1 MATDIFVREGLTQPQ
16 MAKVASKY
24 RHEFDLAHS
33 EFVNIVEVLE
43 FKLPLIYPRFRLV
56 VRDKEKLNDEA
67 VTETK
72 NDRILVRED
81 IYDGACE
88 GDAYCR
94 FVLAHELGHFLL
106 HRETMKDLH
115 TVSSGEYSENI
126 KNLNAIESAEDQ
138 ATIFARHFLVHPAIA
153 FRYKE
158 DIDILCR
165 KTGVP
170 RDEAATAITISKR
183 QEMFKI
189 RSGETTSKGC

>member
-1 MATDIFVREGLTQPQ
+1 

-24 RHEFDLAHS
+24 RHEFDLAHT
-33 EFVNIVEVLE
+33 EFVSIVEVLE
-43 FKLPLIYPRFRLV
+43 FKIPVTYPGFRLV
-56 VRDKEKLNDEA
+56 VRSRVDLAEEA
-67 VTETK
+67 VTETR

-81 IYDGACE
+81 IYNGACE
-88 GDAYCR
+88 GDAYSR

-106 HRETMKDLH
+106 HRETLKDLH
-115 TVSSGEYSENI
+115 TVSSGEYTENI

-138 ATIFARHFLVHPAIA
+138 ATIFARHFLVHPAVA

-158 DIDILCR
+158 DVDILCR

-170 RDEAATAITISKR
+170 RDEAAAAITISKR

-189 RSGETTSKGC
+189 RNGELGSEACF